1 MNLVASFRS
10 EFKKSERYLFWSLLL
25 KLVLFAVSVL
35 ALIFET
41 GFPAKG
47 LLWFAGIVQLLLFLS
62 RWRSMAH
69 QDLAEE
75 LRRTA
80 MLRDGL
86 GICPPRMY
94 EAKMASRVGDAT
106 KYEAQTAGYY
116 TSKLPKGPFRLT
128 EITAESAFYSQD
140 IARVSGWILVAVAA
154 GGAGIVVYSF
164 LALVMASPPSTTLD
178 LASKIAVLAV
188 AFWATDDWIVM
199 AIRLFACASGCDRVL
214 DRCSEFL
221 ETEGAVTERDACV
234 VLMEY
239 HAAVSGA
246 GPLPSFV
253 YKIRRKRLDE
263 AWALFAG
270 SWTAGTPVVRGDP

>member
-1 MNLVASFRS
+1 MPPLSA
-10 EFKKSERYLFWSLLL
+10 
-25 KLVLFAVSVL
+25 
-35 ALIFET
+35 
-41 GFPAKG
+41 
-47 LLWFAGIVQLLLFLS
+47 QLLYS
-62 RWRSMAH
+62 RSAY
-69 QDLAEE
+69 
-75 LRRTA
+75 
-80 MLRDGL
+80 L
-86 GICPPRMY
+86 GTSRCGHRP
-94 EAKMASRVGDAT
+94 SRVGDAT

-221 ETEGAVTERDACV
+221 ETEG
-234 VLMEY
+234 
-239 HAAVSGA
+239 
-246 GPLPSFV
+246 PL
-253 YKIRRKRLDE
+253 RNEML
-263 AWALFAG
+263 A
-270 SWTAGTPVVRGDP
+270 